1 MVRSLRIK
9 EEDKMNNYAIQG
21 EGLNKIYQ
29 RGSEKLYALK
39 EVNFQ
44 ISPGEIVSIVGRSGS
59 GKTTLLNMIGCLDTL
74 SEGTLYI
81 GDTEVSKLKEK
92 ELIKVRRDNIG
103 FVFQLF
109 YLIPTLTAY
118 ENALLPLLFTRRLDK
133 KEKVKEIF
141 QKVGL
146 GERLNMLPSELDGG
160 DMQRIAIARA
170 LVNEP
175 KIILA
180 DEPTGRLESKSKENI
195 FGLFKKLTE
204 EGLAIVIATH
214 DLDLASRADRMIRL
228 KDGMVV
234 N

>member
-1 MVRSLRIK
+1 M
-9 EEDKMNNYAIQG
+9 ENNNHAIYG
-21 EGLNKIYQ
+21 EGLTRIFQ

-39 EVNFQ
+39 EVDFHV
-44 ISPGEIVSIVGRSGS
+44 SPGEIVSVVGRSGS

-81 GDTEVSKLKEK
+81 GNTEVSRLKEK
-92 ELIKVRRDNIG
+92 DLIKVRRENIG

-118 ENALLPLLFTRRLDK
+118 ENALLPLLFARRLDK

-170 LVNEP
+170 LVNDP

-180 DEPTGRLESKSKENI
+180 DEPTGRLESKSKI
-195 FGLFKKLTE
+195 FGLFKKLAE
-204 EGLAIVIATH
+204 DGLAIIIATH
-214 DLDLASRADRMIRL
+214 DPDLASRADRMVRL

>member
-1 MVRSLRIK
+1 M
-9 EEDKMNNYAIQG
+9 ENNNHAIYG
-21 EGLNKIYQ
+21 EGLTRIFQ
-29 RGSEKLYALK
+29 RGSEKLYALRG
-39 EVNFQ
+39 VDFQ

-81 GDTEVSKLKEK
+81 GKTEVSRLKEK
-92 ELIKVRRDNIG
+92 DLINVRRENIG

-180 DEPTGRLESKSKENI
+180 DEPTGRLESKSKEKI
-195 FGLFKKLTE
+195 FGLFKKLAE
-204 EGLAIVIATH
+204 DGLAIIIATH
-214 DLDLASRADRMIRL
+214 DPDLASRADRMVRL

-234 N
+234 S

>member
-1 MVRSLRIK
+1 M
-9 EEDKMNNYAIQG
+9 ENNDHAIYG
-21 EGLNKIYQ
+21 EGLTRIFQ

-39 EVNFQ
+39 GVDFHV
-44 ISPGEIVSIVGRSGS
+44 SPGEIVSVVGRSGS

-74 SEGTLYI
+74 SEGTLHI
-81 GDTEVSKLKEK
+81 GGTEVSKLKEK
-92 ELIKVRRDNIG
+92 DLIKVRRENIG

-118 ENALLPLLFTRRLDK
+118 ENALLPLLFARRLDK

-170 LVNEP
+170 LVNDP

-180 DEPTGRLESKSKENI
+180 DEPTGRLESKSKEKV
-195 FGLFKKLTE
+195 FGLFKKLSE
-204 EGLAIVIATH
+204 DGLAIIIATH
-214 DLDLASRADRMIRL
+214 DPDLASRADRMVRL

>member
-1 MVRSLRIK
+1 
-9 EEDKMNNYAIQG
+9 MNNYAIQG

>member
-1 MVRSLRIK
+1 M
-9 EEDKMNNYAIQG
+9 ENNSHAIYG
-21 EGLNKIYQ
+21 EGLTRIFQ

-39 EVNFQ
+39 GVDFQ

-81 GDTEVSKLKEK
+81 GNTEVSRLKEK
-92 ELIKVRRDNIG
+92 DLIKVRRENIG

-170 LVNEP
+170 LVNDP

-180 DEPTGRLESKSKENI
+180 DEPTGRLESKSKEKI
-195 FGLFKKLTE
+195 FGLFKKLAE
-204 EGLAIVIATH
+204 DGLAIIIATH
-214 DLDLASRADRMIRL
+214 DLGLASRADRMIRL

>member
-1 MVRSLRIK
+1 M
-9 EEDKMNNYAIQG
+9 ENNNHAIYG
-21 EGLNKIYQ
+21 EGLTRIFQ

-39 EVNFQ
+39 GVDFR

-59 GKTTLLNMIGCLDTL
+59 GKTTLLNMVGCLDTL

-81 GDTEVSKLKEK
+81 GETEVSKLKEK
-92 ELIKVRRDNIG
+92 DLIKVRRENIG

-118 ENALLPLLFTRRLDK
+118 ENALLPLLFARRLDK
-133 KEKVKEIF
+133 KSKVKEIF

-170 LVNEP
+170 LVNDP

-180 DEPTGRLESKSKENI
+180 DEPTGRLESRSKEKI
-195 FGLFKKLTE
+195 FGLFKKLAE
-204 EGLAIVIATH
+204 DGLAIIIATH
-214 DLDLASRADRMIRL
+214 DLGLASRADRMIRL

>member
-1 MVRSLRIK
+1 MENNNHAIYGKGLTRIF
-9 EEDKMNNYAIQG
+9 
-21 EGLNKIYQ
+21 Q

-39 EVNFQ
+39 GVDFHV
-44 ISPGEIVSIVGRSGS
+44 SPGEIVSVVGRSGS

-81 GDTEVSKLKEK
+81 GGTEVSKLKEK
-92 ELIKVRRDNIG
+92 DLIKVRRENIG

-118 ENALLPLLFTRRLDK
+118 ENALLPLLFARRLDK
-133 KEKVKEIF
+133 KEKVQEIF
-141 QKVGL
+141 HKVGL

-170 LVNEP
+170 LVNDP

-180 DEPTGRLESKSKENI
+180 DEPTGRLESKSKEKI
-195 FGLFKKLTE
+195 FGLFKKLAE
-204 EGLAIVIATH
+204 DGLAIIIATH
-214 DLDLASRADRMIRL
+214 DPDLASRADRMVRL

>member
-1 MVRSLRIK
+1 M
-9 EEDKMNNYAIQG
+9 ENHAIYG
-21 EGLNKIYQ
+21 EGLTKIFQ

-39 EVNFQ
+39 GVDFK
-44 ISPGEIVSIVGRSGS
+44 ISPGEIVSVVGRSGC

-74 SEGTLYI
+74 SEGTLHI
-81 GDTEVSKLKEK
+81 GGKEVSKLQEK
-92 ELIKVRRDNIG
+92 DLIDVRRKNIG

-118 ENALLPLLFTRRLDK
+118 ENALLPLLFARRLDK

-170 LVNEP
+170 LVNDP

-180 DEPTGRLESKSKENI
+180 DEPTGRLESKSKEKI
-195 FGLFKKLTE
+195 FDLFKKLSD

-214 DLDLASRADRMIRL
+214 DLNLASRADRVIRL
-228 KDGMVV
+228 KDGMITD
-234 N
+234 

>member
-1 MVRSLRIK
+1 M
-9 EEDKMNNYAIQG
+9 ENNNHAIDG
-21 EGLNKIYQ
+21 EGLTRIFQ

-39 EVNFQ
+39 GVDFQ

-92 ELIKVRRDNIG
+92 DLIKVRRENIG

-118 ENALLPLLFTRRLDK
+118 ENALLPLLFARRLDK

-160 DMQRIAIARA
+160 DMQRIAIARS
-170 LVNEP
+170 LVNDP

-180 DEPTGRLESKSKENI
+180 DEPTGRLESKSKEKI
-195 FGLFKKLTE
+195 FGLFKKLAE
-204 EGLAIVIATH
+204 DGLAIIIATH
-214 DLDLASRADRMIRL
+214 DPDLASRADRMVRL

-234 N
+234 Y

>member
-1 MVRSLRIK
+1 MS
-9 EEDKMNNYAIQG
+9 NYAIQG
-21 EGLNKIYQ
+21 EGLTKIFQ

-39 EVNFQ
+39 GVNFQ
-44 ISPGEIVSIVGRSGS
+44 ISPGEIVSIIGRSGS

-74 SEGTLYI
+74 SEGTLHI
-81 GDTEVSKLKEK
+81 GDIEVSKLKEK
-92 ELIKVRRDNIG
+92 DLIKVRRENIG

-175 KIILA
+175 EIILA

-195 FGLFKKLTE
+195 FDLFKKLAE

-228 KDGMVV
+228 KDGMVI

>member
-1 MVRSLRIK
+1 M
-9 EEDKMNNYAIQG
+9 ENNSHAIYG
-21 EGLNKIYQ
+21 EGLTRIFQ

-39 EVNFQ
+39 GVDFQ
-44 ISPGEIVSIVGRSGS
+44 ISPGEIVSVVGRSGS

-81 GDTEVSKLKEK
+81 GNTEVSRLKEK
-92 ELIKVRRDNIG
+92 DLIKVRRENIG

-118 ENALLPLLFTRRLDK
+118 ENALLPLLFARRLDK

-160 DMQRIAIARA
+160 DMQRIAIARS

-180 DEPTGRLESKSKENI
+180 DEPTGRLESRSKEKI
-195 FGLFKKLTE
+195 FGLFKKLAE
-204 EGLAIVIATH
+204 DGLAIIIATH
-214 DLDLASRADRMIRL
+214 DLGLASRADRMIRL

>member
-1 MVRSLRIK
+1 MENNDHAIYGAGLTRIF
-9 EEDKMNNYAIQG
+9 
-21 EGLNKIYQ
+21 Q
-29 RGSEKLYALK
+29 RGSEKLYALRG
-39 EVNFQ
+39 VDFQ

-92 ELIKVRRDNIG
+92 DLIKVRRENIG

-118 ENALLPLLFTRRLDK
+118 ENALLPLLFARRLDK

-160 DMQRIAIARA
+160 DMQRIAIARS
-170 LVNEP
+170 LVNDP

-180 DEPTGRLESKSKENI
+180 DEPTGRLESKSKEKI
-195 FGLFKKLTE
+195 FGLFKKLAE
-204 EGLAIVIATH
+204 DGLAIIIATH
-214 DLDLASRADRMIRL
+214 DPDLASRADRMVRL

>member
-1 MVRSLRIK
+1 M
-9 EEDKMNNYAIQG
+9 ENNHHAIYG
-21 EGLNKIYQ
+21 EGLTRIFQ

-39 EVNFQ
+39 GVDFQ

-74 SEGTLYI
+74 SEGTLFI
-81 GDTEVSKLKEK
+81 GGTEVSGLKEK
-92 ELIKVRRDNIG
+92 DLIKVRRENIG

-118 ENALLPLLFTRRLDK
+118 ENALLPLLFTRRLDR

-180 DEPTGRLESKSKENI
+180 DEPTGRLESRSKEKI
-195 FGLFKKLTE
+195 FRLFKKLAE
-204 EGLAIVIATH
+204 EGLAIIIATH
-214 DLDLASRADRMIRL
+214 DLSLASRADRMIRL

>member
-1 MVRSLRIK
+1 M
-9 EEDKMNNYAIQG
+9 ENNNHAIFG
-21 EGLNKIYQ
+21 EGLTRIFQ

-39 EVNFQ
+39 GVDFHV
-44 ISPGEIVSIVGRSGS
+44 SPGEIVSVVGRSGS

-81 GDTEVSKLKEK
+81 GGTEVSKLKEK
-92 ELIKVRRDNIG
+92 DLIKVRRENIG

-160 DMQRIAIARA
+160 DMQRIAVARA
-170 LVNEP
+170 LVNDP

-180 DEPTGRLESKSKENI
+180 DEPTGRLESKSKEKI
-195 FGLFKKLTE
+195 FGLFQKLAE
-204 EGLAIVIATH
+204 DGLAIIIATH
-214 DLDLASRADRMIRL
+214 DPDLASRADRMVRL

>member
-1 MVRSLRIK
+1 M
-9 EEDKMNNYAIQG
+9 KMENNNHAIYG
-21 EGLNKIYQ
+21 EGLTRIFQ

-39 EVNFQ
+39 GVDFHV
-44 ISPGEIVSIVGRSGS
+44 SPGEIVSVVGRSGS

-81 GDTEVSKLKEK
+81 GGTEVSKLKEK
-92 ELIKVRRDNIG
+92 DLIKVRRENIG

-118 ENALLPLLFTRRLDK
+118 ENALLPLLFARRLDK
-133 KEKVKEIF
+133 KEKVQEIF
-141 QKVGL
+141 HKVGL

-170 LVNEP
+170 LVNDP

-180 DEPTGRLESKSKENI
+180 DEPTGRLESKSKEKI
-195 FGLFKKLTE
+195 FGLFKKLAE
-204 EGLAIVIATH
+204 DGLAIIIATH
-214 DLDLASRADRMIRL
+214 DPDLASRADRMVRL